1 MRTRLAPLIIV
12 KQEPLSNDYLD
23 SENDINNINYNDVD
37 AHFYGHHHHHHHERR
52 DHLQDIGDLNNN
64 QEFNEDKKC
73 MYFDL
78 VYLFHFTFM
87 LFVIFIGFILSFT
100 YYISLFYIPFVD
112 YIFFVNFN
120 VFSPVLF
127 DIFYDV
133 AFIFTIKLPQLLQ
146 LYAKFVS
153 NI

>member
-100 YYISLFYIPFVD
+100 YYIIVLYSVRGLH
-112 YIFFVNFN
+112 FFCQF
-120 VFSPVLF
+120 
-127 DIFYDV
+127 
-133 AFIFTIKLPQLLQ
+133 
-146 LYAKFVS
+146 
-153 NI
+153 